1 MFFDRRRLNIFLIVI
16 MTILGGTAGWLAL
29 LPVESVKDGTIIK
42 PTAAE
47 NKDTIISTRHSDT
60 LITTISA
67 DTTQSVN
74 SSTPNTSTEDQS
86 RLSQTDI
93 ISKSEFK
100 DIDPKEMIGNHPF
113 RKEAIK
119 VLSSNLEET
128 DSLNRRKILSYCEH
142 LRTSYTTK
150 DIDFIRQVF
159 SDNALII
166 VGSVVKSGKK
176 LDGGNDAKVLY
187 AVRSKHSYLSKLN
200 EIFMS
205 NKSIH
210 MDFSDFKIMRHTS
223 IKGIYGVSLRQ

>member
-1 MFFDRRRLNIFLIVI
+1 
-16 MTILGGTAGWLAL
+16 MTILGGTAGWLAS

-93 ISKSEFK
+93 ISKSEFE
-100 DIDPKEMIGNHPF
+100 DIDPKEMVGNHPF

-128 DSLNRRKILSYCEH
+128 DSLNRRKILS
-142 LRTSYTTK
+142 
-150 DIDFIRQVF
+150 
-159 SDNALII
+159 
-166 VGSVVKSGKK
+166 
-176 LDGGNDAKVLY
+176 
-187 AVRSKHSYLSKLN
+187 
-200 EIFMS
+200 
-205 NKSIH
+205 
-210 MDFSDFKIMRHTS
+210 
-223 IKGIYGVSLRQ
+223 